1 MSSGPRRGD
10 TEAAPAPSTRAP
22 LVSVIIPSYNAIRF
36 IEDTIASVYAQAHR
50 PLEVIVVDDGSTDG
64 SWDLLERLQ
73 ATEFP
78 DLILLCHPGRE
89 NRGETIA
96 RALALGRASGQF
108 IAILD
113 SDDLF
118 RPGKLDLQLQALG
131 QHPDVV
137 LCHTAVE
144 VVGDLSRSSY
154 FQSHFNNNPAGPYRF
169 SQLSEYLIRNRI
181 CNSSVLV
188 RAADLRSVSWA
199 TNIVLGFGDWVCWA
213 LLAQRGRFLYLDQ
226 PLTGYRVHPDSKT
239 TAFAKHKLRR
249 LFALLEFKLAVLAR
263 LEQPVL
269 AARVFLSLCETI
281 RLMLVEYLWD
291 PAGHVYGNPPIT
303 INPVV
308 RLLLL
313 IGKVSRW
320 AGGLPR
326 VLRGGR
332 TAP

>member
-1 MSSGPRRGD
+1 MSSGRRQGD
-10 TEAAPAPSTRAP
+10 RQVTTAPPSPAP
-22 LVSVIIPSYNAIRF
+22 LVSVIIPSYNSIRY
-36 IEDTIASVYAQAHR
+36 IQDTIASVYAQAHR

-64 SWDLLERLQ
+64 SWELLEQLQ
-73 ATEFP
+73 ATTFP
-78 DLILLCHPGRE
+78 ELVVLCHPGRE

-108 IAILD
+108 IAVLD

-118 RPGKLDLQLQALG
+118 RPGKLERQLEALG

-144 VVGDLSRSSY
+144 VVGDTSRSSY
-154 FQSHFNNNPAGPYRF
+154 FQSHFNNNPEGPYRF
-169 SQLSEYLIRNRI
+169 SHLSEYLIRNRI

-188 RAADLRSVSWA
+188 RTEALRSISWA
-199 TNIVLGFGDWVCWA
+199 TNLVLGFGDWLCWA

-226 PLTGYRVHPDSKT
+226 PLTGYRVHSDSKT
-239 TAFAKHKLRR
+239 TAFARHKLRR
-249 LFALLEFKLAVLAR
+249 LFALLEFKLALLAR

-281 RLMLVEYLWD
+281 RLMIVEYLWD
-291 PAGHVYGNPPIT
+291 PAGHVYGNPPIA

-308 RLLLL
+308 RLLL
-313 IGKVSRW
+313 ITGKVARW
-320 AGGLPR
+320 AGRVPR
-326 VLRGGR
+326 HLRGDR
-332 TAP
+332 RSA

>member
-1 MSSGPRRGD
+1 MSNAPPRGD
-10 TEAAPAPSTRAP
+10 LEASAAPSTPAP
-22 LVSVIIPSYNAIRF
+22 LVSVIIPSYNSIRF
-36 IEDTIASVYAQAHR
+36 IEDTITSVYAQAHR

-64 SWDLLERLQ
+64 SWELLLQ
-73 ATEFP
+73 LQTTDFP
-78 DLILLCHPGRE
+78 DLVVLCHPGRE
-89 NRGETIA
+89 NRGESIA

-118 RPGKLDLQLQALG
+118 RPGKLDRQLQALG

-144 VVGDLSRSSY
+144 VVGDPSRSSY
-154 FQSHFNNNPAGPYRF
+154 FQSHFNNNPEGPYRF
-169 SQLSEYLIRNRI
+169 SHLSEYLIRNRI

-188 RAADLRSVSWA
+188 RAEALRSISWA
-199 TNIVLGFGDWVCWA
+199 TNTVLGFGDWLCWA
-213 LLAQRGRFLYLDQ
+213 LLAQRGRFLYLHQ
-226 PLTGYRVHPDSKT
+226 RLTGYRVHPDSKT
-239 TAFAKHKLRR
+239 TAFARHKLRR

-263 LEQPVL
+263 VEQPML

-281 RLMLVEYLWD
+281 RLMLVEYLFD

-313 IGKVSRW
+313 LGTVSRW
-320 AGGLPR
+320 AGSLPCR
-326 VLRGGR
+326 LRGGR
-332 TAP
+332 TSP